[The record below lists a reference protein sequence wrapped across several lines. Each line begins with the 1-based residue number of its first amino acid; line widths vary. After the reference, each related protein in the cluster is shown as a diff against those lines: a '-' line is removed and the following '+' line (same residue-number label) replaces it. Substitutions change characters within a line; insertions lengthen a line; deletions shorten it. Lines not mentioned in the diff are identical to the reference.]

1 MLSTVNPLA
10 GLAIVHTGLVCRDM
24 AAAKARLSES
34 LHLSWIDD
42 NREEW
47 PLTVFGKPVTL
58 NLRIAHASTGV
69 ANFELIEAVPDTPWV
84 TAQAIMQHHV
94 CLHSPDSAEVCR
106 ALETLGYQRLLGA
119 AGDPQGY
126 FQDPDGLLIEIVGD
140 TLLSYLNG
148 YYEQSQSATAR
159 IQDAS

>member
-1 MLSTVNPLA
+1 MLSTENPLA

-69 ANFELIEAVPDTPWV
+69 ANFELIEALPDTPWV

-140 TLLSYLNG
+140 TLLAYLNG
-148 YYEQSQSATAR
+148 YYEQSQSATSR

>member
-1 MLSTVNPLA
+1 MT
-10 GLAIVHTGLVCRDM
+10 
-24 AAAKARLSES
+24 AAQARLNES
-34 LHLSWIDD
+34 LQLSWIDD

-47 PLTVFGKPVTL
+47 PLTVFGKPVSL

-84 TAQAIMQHHV
+84 TSQAIVQHHV
-94 CLHSPDSAEVCR
+94 CLHSPESSEVCHS
-106 ALETLGYQRLLGA
+106 LEALGYQRLLGA

-140 TLLSYLNG
+140 MLLAYLND
-148 YYEQSQSATAR
+148 YYEQSQRAMAR
-159 IQDAS
+159 TNDAA